1 MQFVFSFLSQVFKQP
16 VWRRH
21 RSTKQKFQHM
31 ASNLDKSSKGG
42 KIDAEEGKRLF
53 SGNHFCSYKK
63 KPRYRNIF
71 QGRILSRMEEAT
83 LRSRKGDTWGSESE
97 RGGLRSSQLF
107 VGGGGVI
114 LSVEEM
120 APQRRGRSAETAA
133 RPSQS
138 LTPAPPSSCGP
149 HTVVG
154 LRCL

>member
-1 MQFVFSFLSQVFKQP
+1 MCSASFLKC
-16 VWRRH
+16 
-21 RSTKQKFQHM
+21 
-31 ASNLDKSSKGG
+31 SNSLFGEGTEVESRNFSIWHQILTSHPK
-42 KIDAEEGKRLF
+42 EERLTPRKENGSF
-53 SGNHFCSYKK
+53 LGITSALIKK

-97 RGGLRSSQLF
+97 SGGLRSSQLF